1 MNTTS
6 VLQLLAEVALKST
19 ILLALCAAAT
29 QLLRR
34 SSAAWKHA
42 LWIAAITASL
52 LLIVISGRVPE
63 WRVVPAPSIVYDMAA
78 DTGSIE
84 PALRVSKP
92 APSHV
97 TPKETAAKSGAPAQI
112 RDEVSTVSTPVTA
125 ATAAPIAKPVSHFD
139 PRVLLVCLW
148 AAGAFVVAAR
158 YAVSSLRLRRLAA
171 ASHEVTD
178 ASWNKTLRAARK
190 QIGIA
195 APVLL
200 LESDKLH
207 VPIVWG
213 ALRPRVIIPVGAH
226 SWSMDRRWAVLLH
239 ELAHVKRFDA
249 WTQIVTQIATAL
261 YWFNPLLWYAAA
273 QARFL
278 RERACDDY
286 VLRSG
291 PAPSAY
297 AQELLAIVSQI
308 RSSDRYAAAL
318 AMARRSQFE
327 GRLLSILDPRMHRRA
342 LSRVGLSV
350 IMLCAVAIMLPS
362 AALKW
367 KFVEVAQAAQ
377 ADVAKRSAAEPA
389 PAAEPGAFE
398 AAAAQMAS
406 TSGTLG
412 ASGAAIDDAMS
423 AAQSEAQASTQSSA
437 APTPIASDSPLL
449 RKLAA
454 CQTAK
459 SETTSISSSS
469 SRHES
474 SNMSIIDDD
483 GKHSWIVKWTRGD
496 CSINLNS
503 EGKIKFN
510 DDFTAVS
517 SISPGG
523 WVDMTMRVGGETQRA
538 RFEPAGGNVH
548 TQYWRNGKEVPM
560 DAEAWAW
567 VRDFAIVLDRQ
578 TAFAVDYRFPKLMK
592 EGGPSRVL
600 QEVAAMTGDYAQA
613 IYLMRLVQQ
622 VDLNANDLDRAIQAT
637 QRMSSDYETARVL
650 MAVAAKYDLN
660 AASTRA
666 TYLQALDKLK
676 SDYEHA
682 RVLMTF
688 FDKTQVPPE
697 LARTVLASAAKIKS
711 DYELG
716 RVLIQM
722 ASKKMVTPAIE
733 PDYVATIGKLKS
745 DYEHAR
751 TLTNYLDIYGSDAKR
766 LGPVIEQVSQIKSDY
781 EASRVLQAIA
791 AYKPEGQLR
800 EAYIRI
806 ANGIQSEYE
815 RKRALAAIGYR
826 MASY

>member
-1 MNTTS
+1 MNTTYI
-6 VLQLLAEVALKST
+6 LQLLAEVSLKSA
-19 ILLALCAAAT
+19 ILLALCAGAT
-29 QLLRR
+29 YLLRR

-42 LWIAAITASL
+42 LWMAAIAASL
-52 LLIVISGRVPE
+52 LLILISGRVPE

-78 DTGSIE
+78 NTTAIE
-84 PALRVSKP
+84 PALRVSGP
-92 APSHV
+92 AEES
-97 TPKETAAKSGAPAQI
+97 PAQTQKTH
-112 RDEVSTVSTPVTA
+112 RTA
-125 ATAAPIAKPVSHFD
+125 EQSQRHGKATASSASSTSAPGSKPVVIAAA
-139 PRVLLVCLW
+139 PMNVPAALLALW
-148 AAGAFVVAAR
+148 AFGVCAVTLR

-171 ASHEVTD
+171 ASREVTD
-178 ASWNKTLRAARK
+178 SDWIETLRAARK

-200 LESDKLH
+200 LESVKLD

-213 ALRPRVIIPVGAH
+213 ALHPRIILPAEAYA
-226 SWSMDRRWAVLLH
+226 WSRERRWAVLLH
-239 ELAHVKRFDA
+239 ELAHVRRCDA
-249 WTQIVTQIATAL
+249 WTQVIAQFATAL
-261 YWFNPLLWYAAA
+261 YWFNPLIWYGAA

-297 AQELLAIVSQI
+297 AQELLAIASQI
-308 RSSDRYAAAL
+308 RGHENYAAAL

-342 LSRVGLSV
+342 LSRVGLSA
-350 IMLCAVAIMLPS
+350 IALCAIAVMLPS

-367 KFVEVAQAAQ
+367 KFVEVAHAAPQ
-377 ADVAKRSAAEPA
+377 LAIETTASDPIPA
-389 PAAEPGAFE
+389 RT
-398 AAAAQMAS
+398 AQS
-406 TSGTLG
+406 TELATTAPLG
-412 ASGAAIDDAMS
+412 ALEAMS
-423 AAQSEAQASTQSSA
+423 AAQSEEQASAQPAS

-459 SETTSISSSS
+459 SETTSISNNS
-469 SRHES
+469 SRHDS
-474 SNMSIIDDD
+474 SNMSIINDD
-483 GKHSWIVKWTRGD
+483 GKQSWIVKWTRGD

-503 EGKIKFN
+503 EGKVKFN

-523 WVDMTMRVGGETQRA
+523 WVDMTMRIGSETQRA
-538 RFEPAGGNVH
+538 RFEPAGNSVR
-548 TQYWRNGKEVPM
+548 TQYWRNGKEVPI

-578 TAFAVDYRFPKLMK
+578 TAFAIDYRFPKLLK
-592 EGGPSRVL
+592 EGGPTRVL
-600 QEVAAMTGDYAQA
+600 QEVGAMNSDYARA

-650 MAVAAKYDLN
+650 MAVATKYDLN
-660 AASTRA
+660 AASTRSA
-666 TYLQALDKLK
+666 YLEALDKLK

-688 FDKTQVPPE
+688 FDRAQVPPE
-697 LARTVLASAAKIKS
+697 LARTVLSSAAKIKS

-716 RVLIQM
+716 RVLNQM
-722 ASKKMVTPAIE
+722 ASKKMVTPQIE
-733 PDYVATIGKLKS
+733 SDYVATIAKLKS

-751 TLTNYLDIYGSDAKR
+751 ALTNYLDKYGSDAKR

-781 EASRVLQAIA
+781 EASRVLQVIA
-791 AYKPEGQLR
+791 TYKPEGQLR
-800 EAYIRI
+800 DAYIRI

-826 MASY
+826 TASY